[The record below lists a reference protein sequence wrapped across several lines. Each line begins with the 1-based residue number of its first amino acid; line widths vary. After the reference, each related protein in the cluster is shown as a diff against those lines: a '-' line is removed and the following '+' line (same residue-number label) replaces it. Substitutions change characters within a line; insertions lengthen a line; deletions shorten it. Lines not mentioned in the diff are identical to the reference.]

1 MPLIPVKYAPKNLT
15 KKDKKKAIKELR
27 KSRKLYKKGKYHT
40 RKKVKSFKSKVS
52 PHVKKAMKMYK
63 VDKVRPSQELAK
75 KTKCSVTGLR
85 KIVKKGQGAY
95 YSSGSRPNQTG
106 HSWGYARLGSAI
118 TGGKSSAVDYN
129 ILEKY
134 CKKDSKALK
143 LAKKMK
149 KTYKYG
155 KRGKHIKLGG
165 GKNKTKKKKKKPR
178 KWSRKYKL
186 SINCKN
192 PKGFSQKQY
201 CKYGRKKG
209 GVITR
214 TPVTRPASSPT
225 PFFHVPPSNQ
235 LTHNDL
241 ITQVINRRNRR
252 RNLLN
257 PSIRRSHTIQR
268 YRNNLI
274 RNNGYWVERL
284 AGQFDDG
291 YGNPVV
297 SPYINVPCCSPC
309 KKHGVC
315 NRMFG
320 CGNNQCYP
328 CDEMSN
334 PNYEQGLKICHK
346 D

>member
-15 KKDKKKAIKELR
+15 KKDKKKAIKELK

-52 PHVKKAMKMYK
+52 PHVKKAIKMYK

-118 TGGKSSAVDYN
+118 TGGKSSVVDYS

-155 KRGKHIKLGG
+155 KRGKHIKLEGR
-165 GKNKTKKKKKKPR
+165 KNKTKKKSKKWR
-178 KWSRKYKL
+178 
-186 SINCKN
+186 
-192 PKGFSQKQY
+192 
-201 CKYGRKKG
+201 GRKKG
-209 GVITR
+209 GVRSR

-225 PFFHVPPSNQ
+225 PFLHAPPSIQ

-257 PSIRRSHTIQR
+257 PSIRRSHTIPR
-268 YRNNLI
+268 HRNNLI
-274 RNNGYWVERL
+274 HNNGYWTERVE
-284 AGQFDDG
+284 GQFDDG

-346 D
+346 N

>member
-15 KKDKKKAIKELR
+15 KKDKKKAIKELK

-52 PHVKKAMKMYK
+52 PHVIKAMKIYK

-118 TGGKSSAVDYN
+118 TGGKSSVVDYN
-129 ILEKY
+129 ILEKF

-165 GKNKTKKKKKKPR
+165 AKNKTKKKKKKSR

-209 GVITR
+209 GVRTR
-214 TPVTRPASSPT
+214 TPATRPSSSPT
-225 PFFHVPPSNQ
+225 PSIINSNNTITPSN
-235 LTHNDL
+235 D
-241 ITQVINRRNRR
+241 IISQVNSRR
-252 RNLLN
+252 RRFNSLLN
-257 PSIRRSHTIQR
+257 PTIRYSHTMPR
-268 YRNNLI
+268 HRNNLI
-274 RNNGYWVERL
+274 HNNGYWTERL
-284 AGQFDDG
+284 SGYFDDG
-291 YGNPVV
+291 YGNQVA

-334 PNYEQGLKICHK
+334 PNYQQGLKICHK
-346 D
+346 N